1 MTTGSGL
8 EQTATDVRPIVAG
21 GRRPLPTWLLV
32 GGVMVSGL
40 ALFLALDGK
49 RRAASAPAV
58 TVRSAEV
65 LATIAAPTP
74 LYIPTYVSTQ
84 TPPPPPPPLP
94 PATLYPAPPSA
105 PVANPTTTPFVPAP
119 ETSPP
124 PFQPF
129 PPSPQPVQPASSA
142 GEGSPTL
149 VIDTTTGATTTS
161 SVAGDTAAPSQTPE
175 AVRTERLRRPSVTV
189 VQGTLIPAVLETALD
204 SSRPGQVRAV
214 VSRDIA
220 GFDGSRVL
228 IPRGS
233 RLVGNYDADLAD
245 GQSRAF
251 VEWTRLVRPDG
262 VTIALA
268 SPAADLQGRAG
279 VPGRVNTH
287 FLARFGS
294 ALLQTTLNLGGSALG
309 RSIGG
314 DSPVV
319 VALPGATQNVAS
331 ANTGSSIRP
340 TLRVAAGARVSVF
353 VARDLEFASGTPG

>member
-1 MTTGSGL
+1 M
-8 EQTATDVRPIVAG
+8 
-21 GRRPLPTWLLV
+21 
-32 GGVMVSGL
+32 
-40 ALFLALDGK
+40 
-49 RRAASAPAV
+49 
-58 TVRSAEV
+58 
-65 LATIAAPTP
+65 
-74 LYIPTYVSTQ
+74 
-84 TPPPPPPPLP
+84 
-94 PATLYPAPPSA
+94 
-105 PVANPTTTPFVPAP
+105 
-119 ETSPP
+119 
-124 PFQPF
+124 
-129 PPSPQPVQPASSA
+129 
-142 GEGSPTL
+142 
-149 VIDTTTGATTTS
+149 
-161 SVAGDTAAPSQTPE
+161 
-175 AVRTERLRRPSVTV
+175 TV

-204 SSRPGQVRAV
+204 STRPGQVRAV

-233 RLVGNYDADLAD
+233 RLIGNYEADLAD

-319 VALPGATQNVAS
+319 VALPGATQNVTP
-331 ANTGSSIRP
+331 ANTGSGIRP

-353 VARDLEFASGTPG
+353 VARDLEFSSGTPR